1 MSAMRRHLLRV
12 LVCATLL
19 AVPLVANAA
28 AASWNDAPKV
38 QALYEAARR
47 EGKVII
53 WGTHRREV
61 DWIAAAFGKM
71 FPGIEVEFLGDN
83 DIAVKAIAEA
93 RAGRHQ
99 VDVFWHSMTG
109 HLPVVQR
116 DLLVAND
123 WSLFAVDP
131 RNTAFD
137 GRMGFTS
144 NIVYAI
150 AYNTKAATAA
160 DVPTN
165 WAGAVD
171 ERLKGKATGST
182 FLLPRLIG
190 ALGIAW
196 GEDKALDFAR
206 GLRDRTDIL
215 LTRAPRESL
224 LQSGERIFAFG
235 EIDSQVRG
243 FAADGLPVAMVV
255 PEPVVMGQFG
265 ASVVKDAPHPNAA
278 RLLAGFLASPDGKR
292 SRLAATGQADY
303 GPTSEN
309 ELARK
314 IHSGQL
320 QVVRDSADNM
330 VAREKLFGRAAA
342 ILTGQAR

>member
-1 MSAMRRHLLRV
+1 MRHLLKV
-12 LVCATLL
+12 LALATLL
-19 AVPLVANAA
+19 SVALTGNDASAA
-28 AASWNDAPKV
+28 WNDAPKV
-38 QALYEAARR
+38 RVLYEAAKR
-47 EGKVII
+47 EGKVIV

-61 DWIAAAFGKM
+61 DWIAAAFGKL

-99 VDVFWHSMTG
+99 VDVFWHSVTG

-116 DLLVAND
+116 DLLVPND
-123 WSLFAVDP
+123 WPLFDVDP

-171 ERLKGKATGST
+171 ERFKGKATGSS
-182 FLLPRLIG
+182 FLLPRLVG
-190 ALGIAW
+190 ALGVAW

-206 GLRDRTDIL
+206 ALR
-215 LTRAPRESL
+215 
-224 LQSGERIFAFG
+224 
-235 EIDSQVRG
+235 
-243 FAADGLPVAMVV
+243 
-255 PEPVVMGQFG
+255 
-265 ASVVKDAPHPNAA
+265 
-278 RLLAGFLASPDGKR
+278 
-292 SRLAATGQADY
+292 
-303 GPTSEN
+303 
-309 ELARK
+309 
-314 IHSGQL
+314 
-320 QVVRDSADNM
+320 
-330 VAREKLFGRAAA
+330 
-342 ILTGQAR
+342 